1 VVALPTFETRDGIAT
16 AASRWGVSGRSGG
29 TLPPT
34 LNKLDFELSDTERL
48 LAETARRVV
57 AREVEPVLAKHP
69 PDRALPK
76 SVMLD
81 LYRAIA
87 DLGYTGARIP
97 EAEGGSG
104 LTHVMLGLL
113 NESLPPVL
121 GFSLLGH
128 ESTAKRIQMSGTP
141 EQKARFLPDL
151 LSGARLA
158 GSATSE
164 PNVGSDPRG
173 IETTATLDGDHYVL
187 NGTKLWITNGPI
199 IDTALVVASLGR
211 DASGRNLITRFIV
224 DREESPFEAREI
236 ATVGLQQG
244 PLGELHFRDCR
255 VPKGNLVGEPGDAH
269 RSLTFT
275 WLANRPNIGLFGV
288 HLAQKALDASI
299 AHARQ
304 RMQFGHPLA
313 RFQLVQEMLAEMSTL
328 ADASRLLCYR
338 ALALLDRG
346 VWCHRESSIA
356 KAYATEAAVRVT
368 NLAIQLHGSYGLTKE
383 APLEG
388 WARDARMLTLPDGT
402 TQIHQLIIGR
412 ELVGVRAF
420 A

>member
-1 VVALPTFETRDGIAT
+1 V
-16 AASRWGVSGRSGG
+16 
-29 TLPPT
+29 
-34 LNKLDFELSDTERL
+34 DFELSDTERML
-48 LAETARRVV
+48 VETARRVV
-57 AREVEPVLAKHP
+57 ARDVDPVLAAHP

-76 SVMLD
+76 PAMLD
-81 LYRAIA
+81 LYRVVAG
-87 DLGYTGARIP
+87 LGYVGARIP

-113 NESLPPVL
+113 NETLPPVL

-141 EQKARFLPDL
+141 GQTARFLPDL
-151 LSGARLA
+151 LAGKRLA
-158 GSATSE
+158 GTATSE

-173 IETTATLDGDHYVL
+173 IETTAVADGDHYVL

-199 IDTALVVASLGR
+199 LDVALVVASLGR
-211 DASGRNLITRFIV
+211 DAGGRNLITRFIV
-224 DREESPFEAREI
+224 DRDESPFESREI
-236 ATVGLQQG
+236 PAIGLQQG

-255 VPKGNLVGEPGDAH
+255 VPKANLLGEPGDAH

-275 WLANRPNIGLFGV
+275 WLANRASIALFGV

-304 RMQFGHPLA
+304 RTQFGGPIA
-313 RFQLVQEMLAEMSTL
+313 RFQLVQQMLAEMSML
-328 ADASRLLCYR
+328 IDASRLLCYR

-356 KAYATEAAVRVT
+356 KAHGTEAAVRVT

-402 TQIHQLIIGR
+402 TQIQQLIIGR
-412 ELVGVRAF
+412 ELVGLRAF
-420 A
+420 S

>member
-1 VVALPTFETRDGIAT
+1 M
-16 AASRWGVSGRSGG
+16 
-29 TLPPT
+29 
-34 LNKLDFELSDTERL
+34 NFELSDTERM

-57 AREVEPVLAKHP
+57 ARDVEPVLAAHP

-76 SVMLD
+76 PVMLD
-81 LYRAIA
+81 LYRAVVS
-87 DLGYTGARIP
+87 LGYTGARIA

-104 LTHVMLGLL
+104 LSHVMLGLL
-113 NESLPPVL
+113 NESVPPVL

-128 ESTAKRIQMSGTP
+128 ESTTKRIHMSGTD

-151 LSGARLA
+151 LAGKRLA
-158 GSATSE
+158 GTAASE

-173 IETTATLDGDHYVL
+173 IETTAVPDGDHYIL

-199 IDTALVVASLGR
+199 LDTALVVASLGR
-211 DASGRNLITRFIV
+211 DASGKNLITRFIV
-224 DREESPFEAREI
+224 DRDESPFESREI
-236 ATVGLQQG
+236 PTVGLQQG

-255 VPKGNLVGEPGDAH
+255 VPKANMLGEPGDAH

-275 WLANRPNIGLFGV
+275 WLANRPSIGLFGV
-288 HLAQKALDASI
+288 HLGQKALDASI

-304 RMQFGHPLA
+304 RAQFGQPIA

-328 ADASRLLCYR
+328 VDASRLLCYR

-346 VWCHRESSIA
+346 VWCHRESSMA

-368 NLAIQLHGSYGLTKE
+368 NLAIQLHGSYGLTRE

-402 TQIHQLIIGR
+402 TQIQQLIIGR
-412 ELVGVRAF
+412 ELVGLRAF

>member
-1 VVALPTFETRDGIAT
+1 M
-16 AASRWGVSGRSGG
+16 
-29 TLPPT
+29 
-34 LNKLDFELSDTERL
+34 DFELSETERL

-57 AREVEPVLAKHP
+57 ARDVAPVLAAHP

-76 SVMLD
+76 PVMLD

-87 DLGYTGARIP
+87 GLGYPGARIP

-113 NESLPPVL
+113 DESLPPVL

-128 ESTAKRIQMSGTP
+128 ESTTKRIQMSGTP

-151 LSGARLA
+151 VAGKRLA
-158 GSATSE
+158 GTAASE

-173 IETTATLDGDHYVL
+173 IETTAVPDGDDYVL

-199 IDTALVVASLGR
+199 LDTTLVVASLGH

-224 DREESPFEAREI
+224 DREESPFESRAI
-236 ATVGLQQG
+236 PTVGLQQG

-255 VPKGNLVGEPGDAH
+255 VPKANMLGEPGDAH

-275 WLANRPNIGLFGV
+275 WLANRPGIGLFGV
-288 HLAQKALDASI
+288 HLGQKALDASI
-299 AHARQ
+299 AYAKQ
-304 RMQFGHPLA
+304 RAQFGGPIA

-328 ADASRLLCYR
+328 IDASRLLCYR

-346 VWCHRESSIA
+346 VWCHRESSMA

-368 NLAIQLHGSYGLTKE
+368 NLAIQIHGSYGLTKE

-412 ELVGVRAF
+412 ELVGLRAF

>member
-1 VVALPTFETRDGIAT
+1 M
-16 AASRWGVSGRSGG
+16 
-29 TLPPT
+29 
-34 LNKLDFELSDTERL
+34 DFEPSDTERM

-57 AREVEPVLAKHP
+57 ARDVEPVLAAHP
-69 PDRALPK
+69 PERALPK
-76 SVMLD
+76 AVMLD
-81 LYRAIA
+81 LYRAIVP
-87 DLGYTGARIP
+87 LGCTGARIA

-104 LTHVMLGLL
+104 LTHVMLGLI

-121 GFSLLGH
+121 AFSLLGH
-128 ESTAKRIQMSGTP
+128 ESTTKRIHMSGTAD
-141 EQKARFLPDL
+141 QKARFLPDL
-151 LSGARLA
+151 LAGKRLA
-158 GSATSE
+158 GTAASE

-173 IETTATLDGDHYVL
+173 IETTAVPDGDHYIL

-199 IDTALVVASLGR
+199 LDTALVVASLGR
-211 DASGRNLITRFIV
+211 DASGKNLITRFVV
-224 DREESPFEAREI
+224 DREESPFESREI
-236 ATVGLQQG
+236 PTVGLQQG
-244 PLGELHFRDCR
+244 PLGELTFRDCR
-255 VPKGNLVGEPGDAH
+255 VPKANMLGDPGDAH

-299 AHARQ
+299 AYARQ
-304 RMQFGHPLA
+304 RAQFGQPIA

-328 ADASRLLCYR
+328 IDASRLLCYR

-412 ELVGVRAF
+412 ELVGLRAF

>member
-1 VVALPTFETRDGIAT
+1 
-16 AASRWGVSGRSGG
+16 
-29 TLPPT
+29 
-34 LNKLDFELSDTERL
+34 
-48 LAETARRVV
+48 
-57 AREVEPVLAKHP
+57 
-69 PDRALPK
+69 
-76 SVMLD
+76 
-81 LYRAIA
+81 
-87 DLGYTGARIP
+87 
-97 EAEGGSG
+97 
-104 LTHVMLGLL
+104 MLGLL
-113 NESLPPVL
+113 NENLPPVL

-128 ESTAKRIQMSGTP
+128 ESTIKRIHMSGTP
-141 EQKARFLPDL
+141 EQRARFLPDL
-151 LSGARLA
+151 LASKRLA
-158 GSATSE
+158 GTAASE

-173 IETTATLDGDHYVL
+173 IETTAVADGDHYVL

-199 IDTALVVASLGR
+199 LDTALVVASLGK
-211 DASGRNLITRFIV
+211 DGGGKNLITRFIV
-224 DREESPFEAREI
+224 DHDESPFERREI
-236 ATVGLQQG
+236 PTVGLQQG

-255 VPKGNLVGEPGDAH
+255 VPKANMLGEPGDAH

-288 HLAQKALDASI
+288 RLGQKALDASI

-304 RMQFGHPLA
+304 RNQFGQPIA

-328 ADASRLLCYR
+328 IDASRLLCYR

-346 VWCHRESSIA
+346 VWCHRESSMA

-368 NLAIQLHGSYGLTKE
+368 NLAIQLHGSYGLTRE

-388 WARDARMLTLPDGT
+388 WARDARMLTVPDGT

-412 ELVGVRAF
+412 ELVGLRAF

>member
-1 VVALPTFETRDGIAT
+1 M
-16 AASRWGVSGRSGG
+16 
-29 TLPPT
+29 
-34 LNKLDFELSDTERL
+34 

-57 AREVEPVLAKHP
+57 ARDIEPVLAGHP

-76 SVMLD
+76 AAMLD
-81 LYRAIA
+81 LYRVVAG
-87 DLGYTGARIP
+87 LGFPGARIP
-97 EAEGGSG
+97 ESDGGSG

-113 NESLPPVL
+113 NEAVPPVL

-128 ESTAKRIQMSGTP
+128 ESTAKRIQMGGTP
-141 EQKARFLPDL
+141 QQKARFLPDL
-151 LSGARLA
+151 VAGRRLA

-173 IETTATLDGDHYVL
+173 IETTAVLDGDHYVL
-187 NGTKLWITNGPI
+187 NGTKLWVTNGPI
-199 IDTALVVASLGR
+199 LDVVMVVASLGR
-211 DASGRNLITRFIV
+211 DAAGRNLITRFVV
-224 DREESPFEAREI
+224 DRAESPFESREI
-236 ATVGLQQG
+236 PTVGLQQG
-244 PLGELHFRDCR
+244 PLGELSFRDCR
-255 VPKGNLVGEPGDAH
+255 VPRANLLGEPGDAH
-269 RSLTFT
+269 HSLTYT
-275 WLANRPNIGLFGV
+275 WLANRANIGLFGV
-288 HLAQKALDASI
+288 HLGQKALDASI
-299 AHARQ
+299 AHAKQRQ
-304 RMQFGHPLA
+304 QFGRPIA
-313 RFQLVQEMLAEMSTL
+313 RFQLVQQMLAEMSML
-328 ADASRLLCYR
+328 VDASRLLCYR

-356 KAYATEAAVRVT
+356 KLHGSEAAVRVT

-412 ELVGVRAF
+412 ELVGLRAF

>member
-1 VVALPTFETRDGIAT
+1 M
-16 AASRWGVSGRSGG
+16 
-29 TLPPT
+29 
-34 LNKLDFELSDTERL
+34 NFELSDTERML
-48 LAETARRVV
+48 VETARRVV
-57 AREVEPVLAKHP
+57 ARDVEPVLAAHP
-69 PDRALPK
+69 PDHALPK
-76 SVMLD
+76 SVRLE
-81 LYRAIA
+81 LYRAIVG
-87 DLGYTGARIP
+87 LGGTGARIP
-97 EAEGGSG
+97 ENDGGSG

-128 ESTAKRIQMSGTP
+128 ESTAKRIHMSGTP

-151 LSGARLA
+151 LAGKRLA
-158 GSATSE
+158 GTATSE

-173 IETTATLDGDHYVL
+173 IETTAVRDGGHYIL

-199 IDTALVVASLGR
+199 LDTALVVASLGR
-211 DASGRNLITRFIV
+211 DASGKNLITRFIV
-224 DREESPFEAREI
+224 DRDESPFESREI
-236 ATVGLQQG
+236 QTVGLQQG

-255 VPKGNLVGEPGDAH
+255 VPKANLLGEPGDAQ

-275 WLANRPNIGLFGV
+275 WLAKRASIGLFGG
-288 HLAQKALDASI
+288 HLGQRARDASI

-304 RMQFGHPLA
+304 RTQFGGPIA
-313 RFQLVQEMLAEMSTL
+313 RFQLVQEMLAEMSTVI
-328 ADASRLLCYR
+328 DASRLLCYR

-346 VWCHRESSIA
+346 IWCHRESSMA

-402 TQIHQLIIGR
+402 TQIQQLIIGR
-412 ELVGVRAF
+412 ELVGLRAF

>member
-1 VVALPTFETRDGIAT
+1 MF
-16 AASRWGVSGRSGG
+16 
-29 TLPPT
+29 
-34 LNKLDFELSDTERL
+34 
-48 LAETARRVV
+48 AETARRVV
-57 AREVEPVLAKHP
+57 AREVEPVLASHA

-76 SVMLD
+76 ATMLE
-81 LYRAIA
+81 LYRAITG
-87 DLGYTGARIP
+87 LGGPGARIP

-128 ESTAKRIQMSGTP
+128 ESTTKRIHMSGTP
-141 EQKARFLPDL
+141 GQKARFLPGL
-151 LSGARLA
+151 LA
-158 GSATSE
+158 GTKLAGTAASE

-173 IETTATLDGDHYVL
+173 IETTATLDGDAYVL

-199 IDTALVVASLGR
+199 LDTTLVVASLGR

-224 DREESPFEAREI
+224 DREESPFESRAI
-236 ATVGLQQG
+236 PTVGLQQG

-255 VPKGNLVGEPGDAH
+255 VPRANMLGEPGDAH

-275 WLANRPNIGLFGV
+275 WLANRPGIGLFGV

-299 AHARQ
+299 AYARQ
-304 RMQFGHPLA
+304 RAQFGGPIA

-328 ADASRLLCYR
+328 VDASRLLCYR

-346 VWCHRESSIA
+346 VWCHRESSMA

-368 NLAIQLHGSYGLTKE
+368 NMAIQLHGSYGLTKE

-412 ELVGVRAF
+412 ELVGLRAF